1 MPTVRMTL
9 EDTPLRLATCFL
21 NHNIE
26 LICQIVPGQKPF
38 TH

>member
-26 LICQIVPGQKPF
+26 LIRQIVPGQKPF